1 MVVAAVGVWWLLS
14 GNGPQGPAGNDPR
27 YAVPDVEVT
36 GSATPGDSTPVPA
49 TPNGVLLDS
58 YVVRDPLRL
67 AVNYRVDGDCPAD
80 VEARV
85 LENDATVTVTLSYD
99 ASTGSSCDGG
109 GPTERAT
116 VGVLLDS
123 PLDGRG
129 VLDGST
135 SPQVRV
141 EQIATVYDASYE

>member
-1 MVVAAVGVWWLLS
+1 M
-14 GNGPQGPAGNDPR
+14 

-49 TPNGVLLDS
+49 TPNGVLVDS

-67 AVNYRVDGDCPAD
+67 AVNYRFDADCPSD

-85 LENDATVTVTLSYD
+85 LENDATVTLTLSYD
-99 ASTGSSCDGG
+99 DPSGSACDA
-109 GPTERAT
+109 GPTERGT

-129 VLDGST
+129 VLDGSR

-141 EQIATVYDASYE
+141 EQIETTYDPTYD